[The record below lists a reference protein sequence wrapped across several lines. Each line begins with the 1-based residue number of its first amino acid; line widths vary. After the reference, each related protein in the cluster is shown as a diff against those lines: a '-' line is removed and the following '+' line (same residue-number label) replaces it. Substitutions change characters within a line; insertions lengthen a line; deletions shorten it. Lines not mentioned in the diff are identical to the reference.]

1 MSKLEKMENHKQRD
15 NENPYLIM
23 GFWEF
28 AITATLMTVFFPWS
42 LLFCVVFYG
51 FQNTKLLLIALL
63 HDLLKTVFAILAIV
77 IPLIVSII
85 ILVIIFA
92 G

>member
-1 MSKLEKMENHKQRD
+1 MNDTNIKKEQ
-15 NENPYLIM
+15 NPYLIM

-51 FQNTKLLLIALL
+51 FQNTKFLIIALL
-63 HDLLKTVFAILAIV
+63 HDLVKTIFAILAV
-77 IPLIVSII
+77 ILP
-85 ILVIIFA
+85 LVIGIVVLILLFA
-92 G
+92 E